1 MRFLP
6 AFLVT
11 LALALPAAAMPAT
24 QAPVTVYKSPTCGC
38 CGGWAD
44 ALREKGYTVVEKAVE
59 DLSPVKRHFKVPDDM
74 QSCHTALIDG
84 YVVEGH
90 VPLEAV
96 EKLLAERPKVRGI
109 SLPGMPIGTP
119 GMPGPKTET
128 WTVYT
133 LEDKPRVFWEK

>member
-1 MRFLP
+1 MRIL
-6 AFLVT
+6 LT
-11 LALALPAAAMPAT
+11 SLLLLASALPVQASPAT
-24 QAPVTVYKSPTCGC
+24 ANPVTVYKAPTCGC

-44 ALREKGYTVVEKAVE
+44 ALRDKGYTVVEKAVE
-59 DLSPVKRHFKVPDDM
+59 DLYPVKRHFKVPDEM
-74 QSCHTALIDG
+74 QSCHTALVDG

-90 VPLEAV
+90 VPVEAV

>member
-1 MRFLP
+1 MRILL
-6 AFLVT
+6 AILV
-11 LALALPAAAMPAT
+11 LVALAMPVQAASK
-24 QAPVTVYKSPTCGC
+24 APVTVYKSPTCGC

-44 ALREKGYTVVEKAVE
+44 ALREKGYQVVEKPVPDME
-59 DLSPVKRHFKVPDDM
+59 PVKRHFKVPDEM
-74 QSCHTALIDG
+74 QSCHTAMIDG

-90 VPLEAV
+90 VPVEAI
-96 EKLLAERPKVRGI
+96 EKLLSERPKVRGI

-133 LEDKPRVFWEK
+133 LEDKPKVFWEK